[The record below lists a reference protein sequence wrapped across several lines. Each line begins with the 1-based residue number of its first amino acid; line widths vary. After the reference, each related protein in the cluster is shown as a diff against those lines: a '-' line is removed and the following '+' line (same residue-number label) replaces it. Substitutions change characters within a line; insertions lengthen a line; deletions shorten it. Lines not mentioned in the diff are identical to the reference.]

1 MKNKK
6 SLLLIYLV
14 FNYIINS
21 QNIYLDPINGKV
33 NFSGSLKSPLSS
45 LELSLKKINLNKVD
59 TIFLLSGFHG
69 NNILLKKNNS
79 KNIVIT
85 AFKDSK
91 PIISNLEIEGSNIE
105 ISKVYFYPNGYDI
118 SKYLLHKNFDNGT
131 LLLINKNSNNIVIKD
146 SYFYSTEN
154 SDDWELADWRKNVV
168 SGINDFGIN
177 NKVINNKFYN
187 IAFAI
192 EFANTAKYS
201 QVINNHIENFSG
213 DGIRISSAD
222 SILVKGN
229 KIINSVELDE
239 DPIVGNHE
247 DGIQAWVLPDDE
259 DGIHGL
265 VVDGN
270 YIQNYSSFKKFK
282 GILQGIGFFDGP
294 YHNCKFTN
302 NIIVVEH
309 AHGIALYGAVNC
321 EVLNNTVFPF
331 PNTFPY
337 KLGPPWIMI
346 TSTKKGFKSFDN
358 IVANNLTT
366 DLIME
371 SENSIVKNNVVNCV
385 AFKLIKDYEKFDFSP
400 KPNFKYQEKKII
412 DAGSNEYFSEFDFNG
427 IKREKDKVDIGAI
440 ELIEK

>member
-1 MKNKK
+1 MIK
-6 SLLLIYLV
+6 SLLLVCLI
-14 FNYIINS
+14 FNYVSFS

-33 NFSGSLKSPLSS
+33 NNSGSLKSPLPS

-69 NNILLKKNNS
+69 KNIFLKKDNL

-85 AFKDSK
+85 AFKESK
-91 PIISNLEIEGSNIE
+91 PIIAGLEIEGSNIE
-105 ISKVYFYPNGYDI
+105 ISKVYFNPNGCDI
-118 SKYLLHKNFDNGT
+118 SKYLFHKNFDNGT
-131 LLLINKNSNNIVIKD
+131 LLILNKNSNNVVIKN

-154 SDDWELADWRKNVV
+154 SDEWDLVDWRKKVV
-168 SGINDFGIN
+168 SGINDSGIN
-177 NKVINNKFYN
+177 NKIINNKFYN

-192 EFANTAKYS
+192 EFSNTAKHS
-201 QVINNHIENFSG
+201 QAINNNIENFSG

-247 DGIQAWVLPDDE
+247 DGIQAWVLPDDQ

-265 VVDGN
+265 VIDGN
-270 YIQNYSSFKKFK
+270 YIQNYSDFKKFK

-294 YHNCKFTN
+294 YYNCKFTN

-321 EVLNNTVFPF
+321 EVLNNTVLPF

-346 TSTKKGFKSFDN
+346 TSTKNGMKSYNN

-366 DLIME
+366 DLIIE

-385 AFKLIKDYEKFDFSP
+385 AFKFIKDYEKFDFSP
-400 KPNFKYQEKKII
+400 EPNFKYQEKKII
-412 DAGSNEYFSEFDFNG
+412 DAGSNEFFSEYDFNG
-427 IKREKDKVDIGAI
+427 NKREKDKVDIGAI
-440 ELIEK
+440 ELIEN